1 MLNLKWLHINE
12 KVLIDKDALLITK
25 GCFDEWIITAMK
37 EMYYREFDLLLEL
50 LLTANMKHDTVF
62 QNEDNLW
69 DRLYKNYMILL

>member
-1 MLNLKWLHINE
+1 
-12 KVLIDKDALLITK
+12 
-25 GCFDEWIITAMK
+25 MK

-50 LLTANMKHDTVF
+50 PLTANMKHDTVF